1 MKKIILAVM
10 LLMLVLPLA
19 ACSAGQGGAT
29 EISFLDLSEKI
40 DEDEYGISRKMKDLE
55 GETVE
60 VVGYMSP
67 LTPLNANYFY
77 MIQVPG
83 AVCPFCDGADVD
95 FLMVIQV
102 YSADGNP
109 VEFENDAVKVTGTL
123 EVGEQTD
130 ESNATSYFRIRAD
143 KIEKHR

>member
-1 MKKIILAVM
+1 MKKILLAVF
-10 LLMLVLPLA
+10 LVAVLTLA
-19 ACSAGQGGAT
+19 ACSTGQSGAT

-83 AVCPFCDGADVD
+83 AACPFCDGADVD

-102 YSADGNP
+102 YSPDGNP
-109 VEFENDAVKVTGTL
+109 VAFENEAVKVTGTL
-123 EVGEQTD
+123 EVGEHTD
-130 ESNATSYFRIRAD
+130 ESNASSYFRIRAD
-143 KIEKHR
+143 KIEKQN